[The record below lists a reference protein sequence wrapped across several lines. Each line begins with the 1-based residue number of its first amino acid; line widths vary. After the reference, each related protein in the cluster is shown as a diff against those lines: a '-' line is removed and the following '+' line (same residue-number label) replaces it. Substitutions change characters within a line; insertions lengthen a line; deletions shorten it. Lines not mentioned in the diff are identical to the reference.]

1 MGKFR
6 KKLKKNINPA
16 KTNKLIVAVGVG
28 VLIVFSV
35 LFFLTIGPQ
44 TPGNKAAAMK
54 NALEYLEKSDGILA
68 VKTFPDQNRALI
80 ICDTSQKKRDFV
92 KIARFAALKLSNKM
106 GDQEATLELAEDK
119 EKQVVH
125 RFFVQGGRLLRETT
139 VSNQ

>member
-16 KTNKLIVAVGVG
+16 KTNKLIVAVGAG
-28 VLIVFSV
+28 VLIVFSA

-54 NALEYLEKSDGILA
+54 SALKYLEKSEGILA
-68 VKTFPDQNRALI
+68 VKTFPDQDRALI
-80 ICDTSQKKRDFV
+80 IYDTFQKKRDFV

-106 GDQEATLELAEDK
+106 GDQETTLELAKDK
-119 EKQVVH
+119 ENQVVH
-125 RFFVQGGRLLRETT
+125 RFFVQGGQLLRETT
-139 VSNQ
+139 ISNQ